1 MELNY
6 FREFTVLAETE
17 NFLDASE
24 ALFISQSTLSKHIKA
39 IESELGVQ
47 LFERTTRRVRLN
59 ENGRIFLQYARQI
72 ASIQYQYT
80 SEFNSRSEKE
90 RHRLPIGSIP
100 VLGSYHITEAIVQ
113 FKKDNKNMY
122 VELTEGDSDALKV
135 LLRQNKCEL
144 AFIRSSPDE
153 KDEEFAKIPYTTDSL
168 VAVLPKDHILAGK
181 ESLTWTE
188 LKNEDLLLLRPESMV
203 YQLCKKCCLE
213 AGFEPNI
220 IYTGKRAENIIDLVE
235 KGMGISLLMKKPIQ
249 HLANSRVILVDIKPT
264 VSSNIEIY
272 YKKDAALSVAA
283 KHFISSIQLTH

>member
-72 ASIQYQYT
+72 ANIQYQYI

-90 RHRLPIGSIP
+90 KHRLPIGSIP
-100 VLGSYHITEAIVQ
+100 VLGSYHITEAIVR

-122 VELTEGDSDALKV
+122 VELTEGDSDALKA

-153 KDEEFAKIPYTTDSL
+153 EEEEFARIPYTSDSL
-168 VAVLPKDHILAGK
+168 VVVLPREHPLSSK
-181 ESLTWTE
+181 EFLTWKD
-188 LKNEDLLLLRPESMV
+188 LADEDLLLLRPESMV
-203 YQLCKKCCLE
+203 YQLCK
-213 AGFEPNI
+213 N
-220 IYTGKRAENIIDLVE
+220 
-235 KGMGISLLMKKPIQ
+235 
-249 HLANSRVILVDIKPT
+249 T
-264 VSSNIEIY
+264 V
-272 YKKDAALSVAA
+272 
-283 KHFISSIQLTH
+283 

>member
-24 ALFISQSTLSKHIKA
+24 ALFISQSTLSKHIKVL
-39 IESELGVQ
+39 ENELGVQ

-59 ENGRIFLQYARQI
+59 ENGQIFLQYARQI
-72 ASIQYQYT
+72 ANIQYQYT

-90 RHRLPIGSIP
+90 KCHLHIGSIP
-100 VLGSYHITEAIVQ
+100 VIGSYNITEAIVR

-122 VELTEGDSDALKV
+122 VELTEGDSNALKT

-144 AFIRSSPDE
+144 AFIRNSPNQE
-153 KDEEFAKIPYTTDSL
+153 DEEFAKIPYTSDSL
-168 VAVLPKDHILAGK
+168 VAVLPKEHSLAGK
-181 ESLTWTE
+181 ESLTWSE
-188 LKNEDLLLLRPESMV
+188 LAKEDFLLLRPESMV
-203 YQLCKKCCLE
+203 YQICETKCQE

-249 HLANSRVILVDIKPT
+249 HLAKSRVVLVDVEPQVI
-264 VSSNIEIY
+264 SNIQIY
-272 YKKDAALSVAA
+272 YKKNIVLSAAA
-283 KHFISSIQLTH
+283 KHFINSLQFIH